1 VSQHVYNILELVRL
15 DGLSVIM
22 TGLILSVAI
31 VIFRYS
37 ANYLA
42 GDGSRRHFTRW
53 FLLVIMCVL
62 ILVTADHLILM
73 AMAWIGTSL
82 SLHRLLLFFPER
94 PAAALAAHKKFLIS
108 RVGDVF
114 LVVGFLLI
122 GEHFGSYHLDVILES
137 AQQNLTAPTTSLT
150 IGSLLL
156 AGAAILK
163 CAQLPF
169 HGWLIQVMEAPTPVS
184 ALLHAGVINLGG
196 FLMIRLS
203 PVVGSVPAAQWMLIL
218 FGTVTAIIASLIM
231 MTRVSIKVMLA
242 WSTCAQMGF
251 MLLECGLGAYS
262 LALLHLVAHSLYKAW
277 AFLGSGRTV
286 EDAFRRLSVTFDAD
300 ERVSHWLIS
309 LPVALALV
317 GIMVVLF
324 QIDVVEEHSLA
335 ALAGVLA
342 IALATFLAEGL
353 ASGEKRIWFFL
364 PIASFAIGGLYFTWH
379 HLFTWSVGSLVS
391 HVELSYFASGFVL
404 GAFLLNYVMVA
415 TIRLRPRNQ
424 LVRHLHD
431 YMYHG
436 LYLDELFT
444 YVTLKIWPLSR

>member
-1 VSQHVYNILELVRL
+1 MEIEVSSLLDLIRI
-15 DGLSVIM
+15 DGLSIIM
-22 TGLILSVAI
+22 TALILSVA
-31 VIFRYS
+31 VIIYRYS

-42 GDGSRRHFTRW
+42 GDGSRRRFTRW
-53 FLLVIMCVL
+53 FLLVILCVL
-62 ILVTADHLILM
+62 VLVTSNHLLLM
-73 AMAWIGTSL
+73 ALAWIGTSL
-82 SLHRLLLFFPER
+82 SLHRLLVFFPER

-108 RVGDVF
+108 RLGDVF
-114 LVVGFLLI
+114 IVSGFLLI
-122 GEHFGSYHLDVILES
+122 GKHFGSYRLDVILDAAHNHVVE
-137 AQQNLTAPTTSLT
+137 PTTTVT
-150 IGSLLL
+150 IGALFL
-156 AGAAILK
+156 ASAAILK

-196 FLMIRLS
+196 FLMIRFS
-203 PVVGSVPAAQWMLIL
+203 PVVGDVQAAQWLLIV
-218 FGTVTAIIASLIM
+218 FGTVTAIVASLIM

-286 EDAFRRLSVTFDAD
+286 EEAVRRLSVTFDTK
-300 ERVSHWLIS
+300 ERIWNWLIA
-309 LPVALALV
+309 LPIAGVLV

-324 QIDVVEEHSLA
+324 RIDVVEEHSLA

-353 ASGEKRIWFFL
+353 SSGEKRIWFFL
-364 PIASFAIGGLYFTWH
+364 PAASFAIGGLYFMWH
-379 HLFTWSVGSLVS
+379 HLFTVSVGSLVS
-391 HVELSYFASGFVL
+391 HVELTYAASGFVL
-404 GAFLLNYVMVA
+404 GAFLLNYAMVA
-415 TIRLRPRNQ
+415 LIRLRPRNQ
-424 LVRHLHD
+424 FVRRLHD